1 MPFDLTRRAPQRIAI
16 IGGGIAGLSAAWL
29 LRHHHN
35 VTLYEALPRLGGHAR
50 TVMVGDQPVD
60 TGFIVFNYSNYPHL
74 TAMFRD
80 LDVPVQ
86 RSDMSFGVS
95 LNGGQL
101 EYALRSGNALY
112 GQRRNVVSPGF
123 HRMVRDILRFNTHA
137 EATAAAHPDLT
148 IAELLDRLG
157 VGRRF
162 SDHYLFPICGAIWST
177 PASGIGS
184 FPAATLIRFMR
195 NHALMSA
202 GGQHQWW
209 TVDGGSV
216 AYVRKL
222 ETALVQAGVK
232 LRPGTPIRSVTRAAS
247 GVALRGDGFV
257 SDSYDQVIF
266 ATHAAVTLNMLADP
280 SPKECAT
287 LGAIRFQPN
296 RAVLHSDPCV
306 MPKRRR
312 CWSSWV
318 YRADTDTGDGAA
330 VGVSYWMNRL
340 QNIPDRTPLFVSL
353 NPEIPIRDDK
363 IHDQTTFH
371 HPVFDQPAIAAQT
384 RIAAM
389 QGENRSWFAGAW
401 LRNGFHEDG
410 FASSVRIARQLLPA
424 RV

>member
-1 MPFDLTRRAPQRIAI
+1 MPFDLTRGAPQRIAI

-29 LRHHHN
+29 LRNHHD
-35 VTLYEALPRLGGHAR
+35 VTLYEASPRLGGHAR

-60 TGFIVFNYSNYPHL
+60 TGFIVFNYANYPHL

-95 LNGGQL
+95 LNGGRL

-112 GQRRNVVSPGF
+112 GQRRNLISAGF
-123 HRMVRDILRFNTHA
+123 HRMVRDILRFNSRA
-137 EATAAAHPDLT
+137 EATAAAHPGLS
-148 IAELLDRLG
+148 IEGLLDRLG
-157 VGRRF
+157 LGRRF
-162 SDHYLFPICGAIWST
+162 RDHYLFPICGAIWST
-177 PASGIGS
+177 PASGIGA
-184 FPAATLIRFMR
+184 FPAEALIRFMR

-209 TVDGGSV
+209 TVDGGSI
-216 AYVRKL
+216 AYIRKL
-222 ETALVQAGVK
+222 EVALAQAGVK
-232 LRPGTPIRSVTRAAS
+232 LRPGAAIRSVTRAES
-247 GVALRGDGFV
+247 GVTLRGDGFV
-257 SDSYDQVIF
+257 SDAYDQMIF
-266 ATHAAVTLNMLADP
+266 ATHADVTLNMLADP
-280 SPKECAT
+280 SPKERAA

-296 RAVLHSDPCV
+296 RTVLHSDPSV

-318 YRADTDTGDGAA
+318 YRADTVADEGAA

-340 QNIPDRTPLFVSL
+340 QNIPDSTPLFVSL
-353 NPEIPIRDDK
+353 NPEIQIRDDL

-371 HPVFDQPAIAAQT
+371 HPVFDHAAIAAQS
-384 RIAAM
+384 RLAAM